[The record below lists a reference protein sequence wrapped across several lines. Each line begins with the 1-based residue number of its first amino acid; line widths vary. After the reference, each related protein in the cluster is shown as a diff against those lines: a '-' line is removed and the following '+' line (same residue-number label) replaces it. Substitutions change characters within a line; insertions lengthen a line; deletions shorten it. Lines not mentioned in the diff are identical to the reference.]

1 MHHISPLFF
10 TIMLLVSM
18 ASIHAADVRKP
29 LDQPNILLIF
39 ADDWGW
45 GDMSLHKSP
54 YLRTP
59 NLDKLFSEGTEFY
72 QFHVNSPV
80 CSPSR
85 AAL

>member
-1 MHHISPLFF
+1 MQSISPLLF
-10 TIMLLVSM
+10 TVMLLASM
-18 ASIHAADVRKP
+18 ASLGVADVRKQ
-29 LDQPNILLIF
+29 LGKPNILVIF

-59 NLDKLFSEGTEFY
+59 NLDKLFTQGPEFY

-80 CSPSR
+80 PT
-85 AAL
+85 